1 MIASVA
7 ELKAVRAI
15 LDDLRREK
23 GIAAPVVLGVMIE
36 TPSSALLA
44 DQLAREAAFLSIG
57 TNDLTQYAL
66 AMDRTNA
73 QLASQIDSL
82 HPSVLRLIAAAAKG
96 AKAYNRSIG
105 VCGALAA
112 DLTAVPL
119 LIGLGID
126 ELSVPPPAIPGVKA
140 LVRTLDLAACR
151 SAANHAL
158 TLESAEAVRAF
169 ARETWAHR
177 ELAGAAR

>member
-1 MIASVA
+1 MRTSW
-7 ELKAVRAI
+7 
-15 LDDLRREK
+15 
-23 GIAAPVVLGVMIE
+23 
-36 TPSSALLA
+36 
-44 DQLAREAAFLSIG
+44 AREAAFLSIG

-126 ELSVPPPAIPGVKA
+126 ELSGAAAGDFPASRRWCERSTSPRAAVPPTM
-140 LVRTLDLAACR
+140 R
-151 SAANHAL
+151 
-158 TLESAEAVRAF
+158 
-169 ARETWAHR
+169 
-177 ELAGAAR
+177 